1 MHLAELNQRFSIGQ
15 QLRFVEGAGGFIHAE
30 IETSLARARISCYA
44 GQILSWQP
52 KSAAEDLF
60 FVSPAAFF
68 APGKAIKGGTPIC
81 WPWFGNDPQG
91 RGAHGFVRNRPWQP
105 RASRLLE
112 NGNIH
117 LELGFDFDEDTKA
130 IWPHEA
136 ALSLCFDIGE
146 QLSLTLE
153 TKNLDQNNSLSIT
166 QGLHSYFKVGDIRQV
181 QVLGLEGHGYQDKV
195 GEPADRTQQGPIEF
209 RGEVNRIYLDVHKP
223 LMIRDPSLDRRIRIE
238 AAGSQSAV
246 VWNPWSGTAKA
257 MDDLLD
263 DDYLR
268 MLCVETTNA
277 GPDIIQ
283 IAPGASHALKA
294 SYSILD
300 L

>member
-15 QLRFVEGAGGFIHAE
+15 QLRFVEGAGGFTYAE
-30 IETSLARARISCYA
+30 IETPLCKARVSCYA

-52 KSAAEDLF
+52 KSAAEELF

-68 APGKAIKGGTPIC
+68 APGKAIKGGSPIC

-91 RGAHGFVRNRPWQP
+91 RGAHGFVRNRPWQVKGT
-105 RASRLLE
+105 RLLDT
-112 NGNIH
+112 GSIY
-117 LELGFDFDEDTKA
+117 LELGFEFTDETQA
-130 IWPHEA
+130 IWPYKA
-136 ALSLCFDIGE
+136 ALSLSLEIGE
-146 QLSLTLE
+146 HLVLRLE
-153 TKNLDQNNSLSIT
+153 TRNLDQQSLSIT

-181 QVLGLEGHGYQDKV
+181 EVLGLENHVYQDKV

-223 LMIRDPSLDRRIRIE
+223 LMVRDPSLDRRIRIE
-238 AAGSQSAV
+238 ASGSQSAV
-246 VWNPWSGTAKA
+246 VWNPWAATAKA

-277 GPDIIQ
+277 GPDIVQ
-283 IAPGASHALKA
+283 IAPGASHSLVA